1 MKDFLFIVLLVLLSC
16 FLGGCR
22 AKSETSSSRSS
33 TVAAEIG
40 VELRKADSLWSSLA
54 ESSRLKIEFYPPYYN
69 IGAEMP
75 TTESLGTGTSIAFT
89 GSRSPAAPLGQAVAD
104 LGTFPFT
111 GDCGGGLGAVK
122 SIEIL
127 TEKTEDMGG
136 IRTTDSVSGQKSYT
150 KETRQEERAS
160 EARHDNGTVAILA
173 VVAGLVV
180 LAIACLLIKKYLKR

>member
-1 MKDFLFIVLLVLLSC
+1 MGFLA
-16 FLGGCR
+16 GCR
-22 AKSETSSSRSS
+22 ASKESKAQSERTAES
-33 TVAAEIG
+33 EIG
-40 VELRKADSLWSSLA
+40 VELRKADGLWSSIA
-54 ESSRLKIEFYPPYYN
+54 ESRRFKIEFYPSFYN
-69 IGAEMP
+69 IDSELSVGN
-75 TTESLGTGTSIAFT
+75 GTSIAFT

-160 EARHDNGTVAILA
+160 EARQDNGTVVGLA
-173 VVAGLVV
+173 VVGAVAVV
-180 LAIACLLIKKYLKR
+180 LYMAIRALMKHLLK

>member
-1 MKDFLFIVLLVLLSC
+1 MRKDFLFILLLIWMG

-54 ESSRLKIEFYPPYYN
+54 ESRRLKIEFYPSFYN
-69 IGAEMP
+69 IDSELAVGN
-75 TTESLGTGTSIAFT
+75 GTSIAFT
-89 GSRSPAAPLGQAVAD
+89 GSRSLAAPLGQAVAD
-104 LGTFPFT
+104 VGTFPFT

-160 EARHDNGTVAILA
+160 EARQDNGTVVGLA
-173 VVAGLVV
+173 VVGAVAVV
-180 LAIACLLIKKYLKR
+180 LYMAIRALMKHLLK